1 MKFRGCTRS
10 VVVALPLLVVFLAGC
25 GDFWQNPNGT
35 SATSFS
41 MSNSGSITVAPGAT
55 SGNTATITVTP
66 GSSFTGTVT
75 LACSITTE
83 PSNPTSP
90 TTCSLSPTSVSLSS
104 STAETST
111 LTASTTSSTTT
122 GAYEVEVTGTS
133 GTIAES
139 TTVCVEVS
147 SSSGSCTSG
156 SGTSGIFFVLNQTTS
171 QIVVAKLVSGSL
183 TTIGSVSTPASHP
196 FAIAIAPN
204 GNFLYV
210 STLNGIYVYTISS
223 GGTLTLGN
231 GGAAISADPAST
243 MQVDATNSWL
253 VESIS
258 GSSALYAIAVNSS
271 TGDLATSGETEQTL
285 AGGLPSTT
293 PVELAI
299 SPNDSS
305 SCTDCYVFVAMGSGG
320 IELVAFNPAN
330 SNPFGS
336 TAHVGL
342 INSSGGANTIAVDPT
357 NRLLYVGESDALS
370 SATQS
375 GGLCVY
381 TISASGAT
389 AISGSPYPTA
399 GTGPSSILPS
409 ADGNYVYVANQS
421 VSGSSSD
428 NITSFSVSTTALSQ
442 IGTVAAGP
450 TGQIGLAEDSTS
462 SFLLAV
468 DIAGAPDLQAYTMSS
483 GALTSTFTG
492 ATGTDPVGASAV
504 VAAP

>member
-1 MKFRGCTRS
+1 
-10 VVVALPLLVVFLAGC
+10 
-25 GDFWQNPNGT
+25 
-35 SATSFS
+35 
-41 MSNSGSITVAPGAT
+41 
-55 SGNTATITVTP
+55 
-66 GSSFTGTVT
+66 
-75 LACSITTE
+75 
-83 PSNPTSP
+83 
-90 TTCSLSPTSVSLSS
+90 
-104 STAETST
+104 
-111 LTASTTSSTTT
+111 
-122 GAYEVEVTGTS
+122 VTGTS
-133 GTIAES
+133 GTISES

-147 SSSGSCTSG
+147 SSSGTCSSGGG

-171 QIVVAKLVSGSL
+171 QIVVEKLVSGSL
-183 TTIGSVSTPASHP
+183 SNIGSVTTPASHP
-196 FAIAIAPN
+196 LAMAIAPN

-258 GSSALYAIAVNSS
+258 GSSALYAIAVNTS

-285 AGGLPSTT
+285 SGGLPSTT
-293 PVELAI
+293 PVQLAI

-320 IELVAFNPAN
+320 VELVAFNPAN

-336 TAHVGL
+336 TAHIGL
-342 INSSGGANTIAVDPT
+342 VNSSGGANTIAVDPT
-357 NRLLYVGESDALS
+357 NRLLYVGETAAIS
-370 SATQS
+370 STQS
-375 GGLCVY
+375 GGLAVY

-389 AISGSPYPTA
+389 ALSGSPYATA

-409 ADGNYVYVANQS
+409 ADGNYVYVANQA

-428 NITSFSVSTTALSQ
+428 NITSFSVSTTALST
-442 IGTVAAGP
+442 IGTVSAGP

-462 SFLLAV
+462 TFLLAV
-468 DIAGAPDLQAYTMSS
+468 DIAGTPDLQAYTMSS

-492 ATGTDPVGASAV
+492 ATGTDPVGASAI